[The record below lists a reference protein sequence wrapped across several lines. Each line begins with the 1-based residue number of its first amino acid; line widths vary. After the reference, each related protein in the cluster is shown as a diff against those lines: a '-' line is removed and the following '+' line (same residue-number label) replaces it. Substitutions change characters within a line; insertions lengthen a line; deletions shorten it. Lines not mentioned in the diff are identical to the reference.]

1 MSIDQAD
8 WHMTPDE
15 ERKLEEKYESR
26 RTERD
31 IVKEGVNEMR
41 ERHGR
46 RDAVQK
52 KRDQIRKLEDEIS
65 EMRSLHEGLELDS
78 ISKIQK
84 KIYDEFDS
92 QIQS

>member
-65 EMRSLHEGLELDS
+65 EMQSLHEGLELDS

>member
-31 IVKEGVNEMR
+31 IVRDGVNEMK

-46 RDAVQK
+46 REAMQK
-52 KRDQIRKLEDEIS
+52 KRDQIRELEDEIS
-65 EMRSLHEGLELDS
+65 EMQSLQEGLELKS
-78 ISKIQK
+78 ISRIQE